1 MFWSNTESANSRVAK
16 ILSVLAAAL
25 FVLIAYA
32 NLNDIFCMHF
42 FDSENPVW
50 TSDACGW
57 KRTSKTKYTIICAA
71 HAVFYIFAA
80 IAPLFIKNKRAVN
93 LIRLFAALYIFAN
106 ILYSSI

>member
-42 FDSENPVW
+42 YDSENPVW
-50 TSDACGW
+50 TAEACGW
-57 KRTSKTKYTIICAA
+57 ERTSKTKYTLICAV
-71 HAVFYIFAA
+71 HAAFFIFAA
-80 IAPLFIKNKRAVN
+80 TAALYIKKRRAVN
-93 LIRLFAALYIFAN
+93 LIRFFAALCIFAQIIYFN
-106 ILYSSI
+106 I